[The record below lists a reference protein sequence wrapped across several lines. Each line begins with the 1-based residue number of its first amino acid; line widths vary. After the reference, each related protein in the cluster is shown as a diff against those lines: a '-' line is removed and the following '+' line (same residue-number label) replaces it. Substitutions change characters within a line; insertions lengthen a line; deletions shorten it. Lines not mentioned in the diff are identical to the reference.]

1 MEPREHR
8 APATA
13 ASADAPELDEPT
25 PSAEFADEIVLV
37 GQQLAFYQALAEQDG
52 CVASWCLGARITL
65 LNLRNLERLEQAGH
79 SLRELMD
86 KLHPWLDRHG
96 LRRTKQAAR

>member
-1 MEPREHR
+1 M
-8 APATA
+8 
-13 ASADAPELDEPT
+13 ASIQSHQP
-25 PSAEFADEIVLV
+25 ADELVLV